1 MMICLSR
8 WCFIVWTVRYFWI
21 MFLLLLAFSFVF
33 ANAFLR
39 FYWTFSSTKAN
50 HFFDSSEMPSPRC
63 CASEGSAEIQRGLAI
78 ESASPRAISWIKGAV
93 QYIPSCDSN
102 NPLMQCSKSNGL
114 KMALF
119 LFMKE
124 GRFGGHGL
132 RNVRGL
138 PMRHSW
144 YVRDNYRW
152 C

>member
-39 FYWTFSSTKAN
+39 FYWTFSSTKDN
-50 HFFDSSEMPSPRC
+50 HFFDSSELPSPQC
-63 CASEGSAEIQRGLAI
+63 CASEGSSETQRGLADSI
-78 ESASPRAISWIKGAV
+78 ASPRATSWIKKMLL
-93 QYIPSCDSN
+93 YIPTYDSI

-114 KMALF
+114 NMALF

-124 GRFGGHGL
+124 GRFGGLGL
-132 RNVRGL
+132 RIVRGRS
-138 PMRHSW
+138 MRHSW
-144 YVRDNYRW
+144 CGHDNYRW